1 MYNEKCDCGFSE
13 RDKSLGQGDPRN
25 LIHCLNKEARVWDRQ
40 ALQTAH
46 ASLKNS
52 VNIKD
57 PKQLLLRAYHLWL
70 SVVSETV
77 LDMNESAADPVE
89 RPWHPLI
96 FWRKLRPEG
105 RKKSFFETPQPPPP
119 LSQAL
124 DDYAPPPLSEGLD
137 LPLVIVLCGAQALY
151 ITAILRKV
159 VGKYV
164 RATIPKGNMGY
175 DQYTVPDTVAVEHTF
190 VAFL

>member
-70 SVVSETV
+70 SVVNETV
-77 LDMNESAADPVE
+77 LDMNESVADVGE

-96 FWRKLRPEG
+96 FWQKLRSEG
-105 RKKSFFETPQPPPP
+105 RKKVFLRHRNPPPP
-119 LSQAL
+119 HYLRL
-124 DDYAPPPLSEGLD
+124 FMTMPHPLIWRSGSATCNC
-137 LPLVIVLCGAQALY
+137 PVWGSSALY
-151 ITAILRKV
+151 YSYFEKGCRKICARDNPE
-159 VGKYV
+159 G
-164 RATIPKGNMGY
+164 
-175 DQYTVPDTVAVEHTF
+175 
-190 VAFL
+190 